1 MAAQLTQQEIDNQIE
16 AAIAKQLEVE
26 NTQLKASVVS
36 YNRKTKKLIIQFEN
50 GCEFSCPVLLLQ
62 GVSELS
68 DDEISQVKLTPVGWG
83 VTWEDADID
92 LGVNE
97 LVQGIFGTKAWMKK
111 IAAKGGRSKSE
122 KKKAASRENGKK
134 GGRPRKVKRSQRH
147 EKKSAIV

>member
-16 AAIAKQLEVE
+16 AAIARQIELEK
-26 NTQLKASVVS
+26 TQLKACGVS
-36 YNRKTKKLIIQFEN
+36 YDREKRKLFIQFDN
-50 GCEFSCPVLLLQ
+50 GCEFSCPILLLQ
-62 GVSELS
+62 GVGELS
-68 DDEISQVKLTPVGWG
+68 DDEISKVKLTPAGWG
-83 VTWEDADID
+83 LTWEDADID

-134 GGRPRKVKRSQRH
+134 GGRP
-147 EKKSAIV
+147 KKIPSSSTL